1 MEHRFG
7 QRIRPR
13 ELPELRLEVV
23 RSPTPVECQ
32 GGRRSPG
39 AGVIVRATELPL
51 ERVMNSI
58 RNGLGM
64 QETEIAR
71 EPS

>member
-51 ERVMNSI
+51 GVGSLIGGRLH
-58 RNGLGM
+58 GAPGD
-64 QETEIAR
+64 
-71 EPS
+71 